1 MEKGER
7 MGNVIFL
14 RTQSTEPAHAPQR
27 PERLHESL
35 TGIEAI
41 ADGIVAVENKSAMMV
56 EGIAALQKSLE
67 TLEGIYGAIADSGDH
82 EQFLRETKLINSRL
96 QDELTKLASILRR
109 TRVAAEEVRQ
119 VSQR

>member
-1 MEKGER
+1 

-14 RTQSTEPAHAPQR
+14 RTQSPESLDAPQR